1 MLDKTEWLIPERVI
15 YQQYS
20 GDVSLQDMDS
30 GRQAML
36 DLLDTLSSDSKKI
49 HFVID
54 ISRRDSL
61 APETMQLKYMRSLFT
76 FQNGSD
82 NAGWFL
88 IVQPDPNHV
97 MRFVTLAAAK
107 VGGFNL
113 RMMSTLEDARTF
125 LMRSDITLHDNNE
138 FSV

>member
-54 ISRRDSL
+54 ISRRDLL

-88 IVQPDPNHV
+88 IVQAKPHPV
-97 MRFVTLAAAK
+97 MRFVVLAAARA
-107 VGGFNL
+107 GGFNL
-113 RMMSTLEDARTF
+113 RIMPSLDNARTF
-125 LMRSDITLHDNNE
+125 LMRADITLHDNQS
-138 FSV
+138 SV